1 MVVVE
6 DMLVT
11 VVEVELEELHP
22 LVTTVLLVVD
32 KVVKQT
38 THIREVLADQQ
49 LVVTLTYLAVVVKW
63 HMEQTEKVVQDL
75 VSGTNLV
82 VHITMPITKKR
93 LLMDN
98 GDLEEVMVT
107 IHKTVLHT
115 ITVMVVQAVLSF
127 IITHNHASITN

>member
-6 DMLVT
+6 VMLVT

-32 KVVKQT
+32 KVVKQI
-38 THIREVLADQQ
+38 THIREVLADQH
-49 LVVTLTYLAVVVKW
+49 LEGILTYLVVEEKCHTV
-63 HMEQTEKVVQDL
+63 QTEKVDQVQ
-75 VSGTNLV
+75 VSGINQV

-93 LLMDN
+93 LLMVS

-107 IHKTVLHT
+107 IHKTVLHMAT
-115 ITVMVVQAVLSF
+115 AMAVQAVLSST
-127 IITHNHASITN
+127 IIHNHESITN

>member
-1 MVVVE
+1 M
-6 DMLVT
+6 
-11 VVEVELEELHP
+11 
-22 LVTTVLLVVD
+22 
-32 KVVKQT
+32 VKQI
-38 THIREVLADQQ
+38 THIREVLVDQH

-63 HMEQTEKVVQDL
+63 HTEQTEKVVQDL

-98 GDLEEVMVT
+98 GDLEEVTVT